1 MHYCNTHQHSGLLLF
16 CDAAKA
22 FDRVNHSYLL
32 RTMKVMGIPPA
43 FRDAFTLLLTNAT
56 TRIKVNGYLGNP
68 IALLNGVRQGDPCAP
83 LAFLLSIQP
92 LLSMLRLSSRGP
104 VSVPTAAG
112 SPVACKLQGIQIPS
126 IDGVGTTAEISAAMA
141 DDVAVALRDADQLPP
156 FKLILDCHERASGG
170 LNNWDKTYGV
180 RLGSLATST
189 YLPPGWNPRHV
200 DFSQDPEAVRYLGIF
215 LGSPDAVLRR
225 WYRDATDASNR
236 ALDDLTSRM
245 EHRLDQWASLGAAV
259 TYAGRNLIVKN
270 SVLAMAWYM
279 VESQTFEGEDAVFT
293 RWQASA
299 WRFVEASVA
308 ALA

>member
-200 DFSQDPEAVRYLGIF
+200 DFSQDPVRYLGIF
-215 LGSPDAVLRR
+215 LGSPEGSDPNKRCIH
-225 WYRDATDASNR
+225 SQ
-236 ALDDLTSRM
+236 SRIYIM
-245 EHRLDQWASLGAAV
+245 
-259 TYAGRNLIVKN
+259 
-270 SVLAMAWYM
+270 
-279 VESQTFEGEDAVFT
+279 
-293 RWQASA
+293 
-299 WRFVEASVA
+299 
-308 ALA
+308 